1 MKAVRVKMEEIN
13 FINKEKDFDDFLDLV
28 FWNSSTLKKKLHNAQ
43 LMGDE
48 SEASNTRNQ
57 FLRTSKRYIDSMSD
71 FVKKLKMGAKITLK
85 IELNLILSL
94 KSVL

>member
-13 FINKEKDFDDFLDLV
+13 FINKEKDFDDLDLV
-28 FWNSSTLKKKLHNAQ
+28 FANSSTLKKKLHNAQ

-71 FVKKLKMGAKITLK
+71 FVKKLKMGQKLP
-85 IELNLILSL
+85 
-94 KSVL
+94 